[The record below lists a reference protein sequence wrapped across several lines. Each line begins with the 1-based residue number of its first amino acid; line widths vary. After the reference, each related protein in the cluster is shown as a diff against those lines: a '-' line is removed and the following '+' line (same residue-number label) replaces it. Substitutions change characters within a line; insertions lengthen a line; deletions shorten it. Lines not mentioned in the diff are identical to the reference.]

1 MLKTWEHTIH
11 ILTLAHMPGISTSVT
26 HQNCTSHNM
35 HSVAYFET
43 WGELGEKQGL
53 TVLSNWP
60 STLYA
65 NQTFFKLL
73 GTLLPQPPEVLDL
86 QSCATKPIQEI
97 IVLAEYLKCEHQ
109 TQVHSM

>member
-1 MLKTWEHTIH
+1 M
-11 ILTLAHMPGISTSVT
+11 
-26 HQNCTSHNM
+26 
-35 HSVAYFET
+35 
-43 WGELGEKQGL
+43 
-53 TVLSNWP
+53 LSNWP

-109 TQVHSM
+109 TQVHSMRNEANNYIFISLDYFNVF